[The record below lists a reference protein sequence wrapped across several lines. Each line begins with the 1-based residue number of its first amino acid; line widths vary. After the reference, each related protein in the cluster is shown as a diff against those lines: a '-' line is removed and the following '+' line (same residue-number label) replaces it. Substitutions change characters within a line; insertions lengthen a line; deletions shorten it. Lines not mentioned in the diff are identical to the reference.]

1 FYIILSGKVS
11 VYVNTEAVQEDAEA
25 QQTGESA
32 DTKTQAAVQKKA
44 TNRTKFGNH
53 VGNLQ
58 GGASFGELAL
68 INKDCIRNASIIA
81 DCRTDLIVVNR
92 ATYNRSLRE
101 VHLAEFRRRNDFVD
115 NCPVFNGWL
124 RSMKRQ
130 AAMSLQK
137 IQLPYNAV
145 TIRQGDPVNGL
156 MFLLNLEETEHMK
169 ERLIQKPFSRLG
181 YNASERRNGLR
192 HLELAIYSKGAVFG
206 ELEYGFGLPTYCH
219 SAVCIHPSEFYV
231 LDAKNFDRLIN
242 SRRNPNGW
250 KMLQSKAEA
259 NLLTRFNRIQ
269 NRRIPLFQYLFEH
282 YTEEQL
288 KAQEEQRERARDA
301 RKETRKTNTYEDFI
315 PKRGPLIDEYG
326 PGTVFYRNRQRR
338 MAEER
343 KLKLKKRQMM
353 LHPQK
358 AHGWNKLRK
367 EESPLLRD
375 SNLSFYGPD
384 RIRQT
389 PPGTVRIP
397 TRMSWMTGET
407 GEMNSGRD
415 PSSARR
421 DRIGKSFYSKE
432 KKQQTRSFLSTP
444 YTAME
449 YQELRQMLREQ
460 ELNLRHF
467 RATIN
472 I

>member
-11 VYVNTEAVQEDAEA
+11 VYVNTEAVQDDAEA
-25 QQTGESA
+25 QQTGDSVDA
-32 DTKTQAAVQKKA
+32 KTQAAAQKKA

-68 INKDCIRNASIIA
+68 ISKDCIRNASIIA

-115 NCPVFNGWL
+115 ECPVFSGWL

-130 AAMSLQK
+130 VAMSLQK

-156 MFLLNLEETEHMK
+156 MFLIKGQVLATVDILMHQKQFPDKAPKSRALSLEKKLGWDGTQLTDAQLDPLSVLEETEHMK

-259 NLLTRFNRIQ
+259 NLLTRCNRVQ
-269 NRRIPLFQYLFEH
+269 NRRIPLFQHLIERYA
-282 YTEEQL
+282 EEQL

-338 MAEER
+338 LAEER
-343 KLKLKKRQMM
+343 KRKLKKAFAVGR
-353 LHPQK
+353 P
-358 AHGWNKLRK
+358 GRVT
-367 EESPLLRD
+367 D
-375 SNLSFYGPD
+375 
-384 RIRQT
+384 QT
-389 PPGTVRIP
+389 A
-397 TRMSWMTGET
+397 TG
-407 GEMNSGRD
+407 
-415 PSSARR
+415 
-421 DRIGKSFYSKE
+421 
-432 KKQQTRSFLSTP
+432 FL
-444 YTAME
+444 
-449 YQELRQMLREQ
+449 
-460 ELNLRHF
+460 
-467 RATIN
+467 TI
-472 I
+472 